1 MATPSPHAAP
11 VQGQALPAHQHPSV
25 SPELGTQGWAD
36 VDSYLTATVV
46 HPDASLTAAVE
57 DSAAAG
63 LPPIEVS
70 PGQGKFLMLLAQIH
84 GARRILEIGT
94 LGGFSTIWLARG
106 LAPGGSLTTCEYEPL
121 HASVARRN
129 LDRAGVGGLVE
140 IRVGAALDTL
150 PGLAGGEPFDLV
162 FIDADKANNPAY
174 LDWAVRLSRPGS
186 VLILDN
192 VVRYGGVLDADGDE
206 AIQGTRTAL
215 ELAGS
220 HPRLDAT
227 ALQTVGAKGWDGFV
241 LAVVK

>member
-1 MATPSPHAAP
+1 MT
-11 VQGQALPAHQHPSV
+11 QQHPTV

-36 VDSYLTATVV
+36 VDTYLTATVV
-46 HPDASLTAAVE
+46 HPDPALSAAVE

-94 LGGFSTIWLARG
+94 LGGYSTIWLARG
-106 LAPGGSLTTCEYEPL
+106 LADGGAMVTCEYEPL
-121 HASVARRN
+121 HAAVARKN
-129 LDRAGVGGLVE
+129 LDRAGVGHLVE

-150 PGLAGGEPFDLV
+150 PGLEEQEPFDLV
-162 FIDADKANNPAY
+162 FIDADKVNNPAY
-174 LDWAVRLSRPGS
+174 LDWAVRLSRPGT
-186 VLILDN
+186 VVILDN
-192 VVRYGGVLDADGDE
+192 VVRYGGVLDPGGDE
-206 AIQGTRTAL
+206 AIQGTRAAL

-220 HPRLDAT
+220 HPRLEAT
-227 ALQTVGAKGWDGFV
+227 ALQTVGAKGWDGFA

>member
-1 MATPSPHAAP
+1 MT
-11 VQGQALPAHQHPSV
+11 QHPSV

-36 VDSYLTATVV
+36 VDSHFTAVVV
-46 HPDASLTAAVE
+46 HPDPALREAVE

-70 PGQGKFLMLLAQIH
+70 PGQGKFLMLLARIH

-106 LAPGGSLTTCEYEPL
+106 LADGGSLVTCEYEPL
-121 HASVARRN
+121 HAAVARTN
-129 LDRAGVGGLVE
+129 LDRSGVGHLVD

-150 PGLAGGEPFDLV
+150 PGLDGAEPFDLV
-162 FIDADKANNPAY
+162 FIDADKENNPAY
-174 LDWAVRLSRPGS
+174 LEWAVRLSRPGT
-186 VLILDN
+186 VIILDN
-192 VVRYGGVLDADGDE
+192 VVRYGGVLDADGDA

-215 ELAGS
+215 ELLGS

-227 ALQTVGAKGWDGFV
+227 ALQTVGAKGWDGFA
-241 LAVVK
+241 LAVVN

>member
-1 MATPSPHAAP
+1 MATPSSGTVPGGPSAAP
-11 VQGQALPAHQHPSV
+11 RHPSV
-25 SPELGTQGWAD
+25 SQEHGTQGWAD
-36 VDSYLTATVV
+36 VESYLTATVV
-46 HPDASLTAAVE
+46 RPDVALTAAVA

-70 PGQGKFLMLLAQIH
+70 PGQGKFLMLLARIQ

-94 LGGFSTIWLARG
+94 LGGYSTIWLARG
-106 LAPGGSLTTCEYEPL
+106 LAEGGALVTCEYEPL

-129 LDRAGVGGLVE
+129 LDRAGVGHLVD

-150 PGLAGGEPFDLV
+150 PGLEGGEPFDLV
-162 FIDADKANNPAY
+162 FIDADKVNNPAY
-174 LDWAVRLSRPGS
+174 LDWAVRLSRPGT

-192 VVRYGGVLDADGDE
+192 VVRYGGVVDPGGDE
-206 AIQGTRTAL
+206 MIQGTRAAL

-227 ALQTVGAKGWDGFV
+227 ALQTVGAKGWDGFA
-241 LAVVK
+241 LAVVT